1 MTEQN
6 DETLASKAEDKTP
19 VEVNEQPSLPPAQS
33 KVKRIFLRILRGFLG
48 MAIVFGLGFL
58 TALFLLYVPARQII
72 EDYKSAVEQANQQI
86 ESLNTEVGK
95 SQEIAQKF
103 QDSQTKL
110 MDEEFLQNVLRARVD
125 VTNAMLALANNDLE
139 KAKTYLSTTKV
150 KLIHL
155 ESFVQSDQVK
165 TVTDMQARLELV
177 VNEIETDP
185 YAASSDLDVL
195 STSLQQLED
204 TYF

>member
-204 TYF
+204 PYF

>member
-1 MTEQN
+1 MR
-6 DETLASKAEDKTP
+6 
-19 VEVNEQPSLPPAQS
+19 SL
-33 KVKRIFLRILRGFLG
+33 K
-48 MAIVFGLGFL
+48 
-58 TALFLLYVPARQII
+58 
-72 EDYKSAVEQANQQI
+72 
-86 ESLNTEVGK
+86 TEVVK

-110 MDEEFLQNVLRARVD
+110 MDAEFLQNVLHARVN
-125 VTNAMLALANNDLE
+125 VTNAMLALAKNDLE

-150 KLIHL
+150 ILIHL
-155 ESFVQSDQVK
+155 ESLVQSDQVK
-165 TVTDMQARLELV
+165 TITDMQARLQLV

-204 TYF
+204 TYFLIP